1 MTNMNEG
8 GNMTNMNEGGNMTK
22 IKNERL
28 FQARLT
34 DVLDA
39 HPHLTMCSEVPHLAE
54 TDPCE
59 CETLRDQILLWEEE
73 SFFKGE
79 VARALFWVLRH
90 TEPIKLYSSRR
101 GDCSTSYGW
110 KHAAE
115 KEEGYISNG
124 SLIAACYMA
133 GYEVEDRK
141 FCPVI
146 GMTAHLRGKELPVK
160 PSFVFYDWL
169 RHDTLALKEATE

>member
-1 MTNMNEG
+1 
-8 GNMTNMNEGGNMTK
+8 MTK
-22 IKNERL
+22 ITNERL
-28 FQARLT
+28 FQARLI
-34 DVLDA
+34 DVLDV
-39 HPHLTMCSEVPHLAE
+39 HPHLTKDGEFPHLAGQA
-54 TDPCE
+54 PPE
-59 CETLRDQILLWEEE
+59 CETLRDQILLWDRE

-90 TEPIKLYSSRR
+90 TEPIKLYRSRR
-101 GDCSTSYGW
+101 GDCLTSYGW

-124 SLIAACYMA
+124 ALIAACYMA

-141 FCPVI
+141 FSPFI

-169 RHDTLALKEATE
+169 RHDTLALKEATK